1 MIPTQATEP
10 CAAFYR
16 VSTSRQEWLNQVADV
31 EQLAAHRGLEIVKT
45 YTVNESAFH
54 IAEGGSYET
63 TRKQMLADAQ
73 AGKFGKYLLVWT
85 VDRAARTG
93 IEDVLKL
100 VRELRER
107 GVTLISVKE
116 PWLSGNDAT
125 TELLLAIAAWV
136 ARQESE
142 RRSERVK
149 AGLARRKAEG
159 KPVGRQPGATDR
171 KPRKRSGYV
180 AAWEQRK
187 AGAALGGI
195 R

>member
-1 MIPTQATEP
+1 MTTALEP
-10 CAAFYR
+10 CGAFYR
-16 VSTSRQEWLNQVADV
+16 VSTTRQEWINQVADV
-31 EQLAAHRGLEIVKT
+31 EKLAAHRGLEIVTT

-54 IAEGGSYET
+54 VADGGEYET
-63 TRKQMLADAQ
+63 TRKQMLADAH
-73 AGKFGKYLLVWT
+73 AGKFGRYLLVWT

-107 GVTLISVKE
+107 GVQLISVKE

-142 RRSERVK
+142 RRSERVR

-159 KPVGRQPGATDR
+159 KPVGRQPGAVDL
-171 KPRKRSGYV
+171 KPRRRSGYV
-180 AAWEQRK
+180 ASWEARRAA
-187 AGAALGGI
+187 AG
-195 R
+195 